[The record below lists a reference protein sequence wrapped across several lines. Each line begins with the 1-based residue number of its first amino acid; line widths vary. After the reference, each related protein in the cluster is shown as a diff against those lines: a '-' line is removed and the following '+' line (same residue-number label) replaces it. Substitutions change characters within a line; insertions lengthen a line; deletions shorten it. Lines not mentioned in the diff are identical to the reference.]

1 MNVHS
6 QQSSRNQTGDL
17 TLWVFGI
24 AATLLVV
31 WIIVGGRDMGLFL
44 VIALLIAFVVW
55 LSKRVV
61 SAADPWLAR
70 LIVLG
75 FAAKLAGAT
84 VRYLALVYIFG
95 GGDAT
100 GYHTFAAGMAP
111 FVRELDLAA
120 VFDRL
125 GNLSFGTNTTKI
137 AVTFLYTPYI
147 PSMYGGFIEL
157 ATFSFMGQIGFYTAF
172 RRWVPTDRLKP
183 YALGLFFLPTLLF
196 WPSGVGK
203 DAIMIGALGLA
214 AAGFSATLSSY
225 RLRYLLM
232 GGLSLTLATL
242 VRPHVSMLML
252 GAVFIAMV
260 FGRGPTAARAR
271 TKRLAVTGLIA
282 LALLI
287 GAPRAVQLIDLEL
300 SAEGF
305 ENLIEQQADRT
316 GQGGSQIQGEAVTSP
331 VQFPAAML
339 RVLFRPLPT
348 EASSMEMLLTSLEGV
363 ALLAL
368 TVVLAPR
375 MVRRLKRGFRNPW
388 VIVSGVYTVGF
399 IVAFSTVL
407 NLGIL
412 ARQRAQVLPLYVAF
426 IIALGWRGDDL
437 DGKPTTTA
445 VPDNALEATSV
456 S

>member
-1 MNVHS
+1 MTVHS
-6 QQSSRNQTGDL
+6 QQSSRSQTGDL
-17 TLWVFGI
+17 TLWVVGI

-31 WIIVGGRDMGLFL
+31 WIMVGGRDMGLLL

-75 FAAKLAGAT
+75 FVAKLAGAT

-111 FVRELDLAA
+111 FVRELDLAS

-172 RRWVPTDRLKP
+172 RRWVPADRLKP

-203 DAIMIGALGLA
+203 DALMIGALGLA
-214 AAGFSATLSSY
+214 AAGFSAALSTY
-225 RLRYLLM
+225 RFRYLLM

-242 VRPHVSMLML
+242 VRPHVAMLML
-252 GAVFIAMV
+252 AAVFIAMV
-260 FGRGPTAARAR
+260 FGRGPTVARAR
-271 TKRLAVTGLIA
+271 AQRLVVTGLIA

-305 ENLIEQQADRT
+305 ENLVEQQADRT

-331 VQFPAAML
+331 VQFPSAML

-348 EASSMEMLLTSLEGV
+348 EARSMEMLLTSLEGI

-412 ARQRAQVLPLYVAF
+412 ARQRAQVLPFYVAF

-437 DGKPTTTA
+437 DGKPATTA
-445 VPDNALEATSV
+445 VPDHELETTSV
-456 S
+456 P

>member
-6 QQSSRNQTGDL
+6 RQSSRSQTGEL
-17 TLWVFGI
+17 TLWVIGV

-31 WIIVGGRDMGLFL
+31 WIIVGGRDMGLLL

-55 LSKRVV
+55 LSKRLV

-84 VRYLALVYIFG
+84 ARYLALVYIFG
-95 GGDAT
+95 YGDAT

-111 FVRELDLAA
+111 FVRDLDLAS

-147 PSMYGGFIEL
+147 PSMYGGFLEL

-172 RRWVPTDRLKP
+172 RRWVPADRLKP

-196 WPSGVGK
+196 WPSGIGK
-203 DAIMIGALGLA
+203 DALMIGALGLA

-225 RLRYLLM
+225 RFRYMLM

-242 VRPHVSMLML
+242 VRPHVAMLML

-260 FGRGPTAARAR
+260 FGRGPTAAQARA
-271 TKRLAVTGLIA
+271 KRLVVTGLIA

-305 ENLIEQQADRT
+305 ENLVGQQADRT

-331 VQFPAAML
+331 VQFPSAML

-348 EASSMEMLLTSLEGV
+348 EARSMETLLTSLEGI

-445 VPDNALEATSV
+445 VPNHDLEATSV
-456 S
+456 P